1 MNFSTPLRIGNSP
14 ERAAKPLQKRDFY
27 NEMRYNIVVKSLH
40 ANPFEPQTQYPA
52 VETAVPKAKTL
63 EKRPEWLAMQP
74 AGDLAR
80 QTKGGSSSVSQIKD
94 KTYSWSL
101 VDDKGT
107 WSVRVRLVDEL
118 TGKVRHKSKSTGL
131 KVKDGTKRQAKLRA
145 ADIAKELA
153 EAPPVPVEAAPEPQ
167 EFSYYV
173 EEWLDNRDLLVRANT
188 VKSYRDYAKT
198 HILPALGRIRVDQ
211 ITWRIL
217 QKFCD
222 RQLATH
228 TKATVK
234 KYFIVIRGAL
244 DDAMRDGVIQMNPE
258 RLVRWPKAERISKAK
273 ALTQEE
279 AGRLLKAAE
288 AKGEPV
294 RAAVTLALCY
304 GLRRSEVC
312 GLRWMDIDFQRKT
325 MHIRHTVT
333 QNGTVLLD
341 EDHTKTRGSN
351 RVLSLIDWTIPYLKQ
366 LRMAQMEA
374 GFPMDKVVVWPDGRT
389 ARPDGIS
396 RTFQTL
402 LKAND
407 FEHIRFHDLRHTA
420 ATLLAEA
427 GLQPKHLQ
435 AFLGHDDIE
444 MTMAVYVH
452 VSPTAAAETSQKM
465 NEVLERAINRAENC
479 SEMCSERLSVVNFG

>member
-1 MNFSTPLRIGNSP
+1 
-14 ERAAKPLQKRDFY
+14 
-27 NEMRYNIVVKSLH
+27 
-40 ANPFEPQTQYPA
+40 
-52 VETAVPKAKTL
+52 
-63 EKRPEWLAMQP
+63 MQR

-80 QTKGGSSSVSQIKD
+80 QTKGGIPLASQNKD
-94 KTYSWSL
+94 ISYSWSL

-107 WSVRVRLVDEL
+107 WTVRVRLPDEL
-118 TGKVRHKSKSTGL
+118 TGKVKNKSKSTGL
-131 KVKDGTKRQAKLRA
+131 KVKDGTKRQAKVMA
-145 ADIAKELA
+145 AKIAEELA
-153 EAPPVPVEAAPEPQ
+153 LAPPAPPPAAPIAR
-167 EFSYYV
+167 EFEYYV
-173 EEWLDNRDLLVRANT
+173 EEWLSNRELLVRANT
-188 VKSYRDYAKT
+188 AKSYRDYAKT
-198 HILPALGRIRVDQ
+198 HILPALGSIRVDQ

-258 RLVRWPKAERISKAK
+258 HLVRWPKAERISKAR
-273 ALTQEE
+273 ALTQED

-288 AKGEPV
+288 AKGEPI

-312 GLRWMDIDFQRKT
+312 GLRWMDIDFRKNT

-333 QNGTVLLD
+333 QNGVVLLD
-341 EDHTKTRGSN
+341 EDHTKSRGSN

-366 LRMAQMEA
+366 LRMAQLEA

-389 ARPDGIS
+389 VRPDGIT

-402 LKAND
+402 LRNND
-407 FEHIRFHDLRHTA
+407 FDHIRFHDLRHTA

-465 NEVLERAINRAENC
+465 NEVLERAIYQAENC
-479 SEMCSERLSVVNFG
+479 SEMCSESPSVVNFR